1 MKATR
6 FVIPTIGTRG
16 DVQPYLALAM
26 GLEAAG
32 HQATVATHPCM
43 RSLVEAHGVPFAP
56 IGPDVDIGQETA
68 AIRAGAPHWMLGL
81 MRVMKFTF
89 AMLEQSHPDLLA
101 LCRQAEVVIVS
112 HTAAGSIE
120 ADQLGRPKVS
130 VTLFPQA
137 IPVRDPSEAL
147 PRRAVGALAGWGMGL
162 MMTRPLN
169 RLRKRVGVAPMG
181 PEGITSKRLNLLPIS
196 PHVHPPDPRWE
207 PRHRMTGYWFAGPP
221 RGWTPPEE
229 LRAFL
234 EAGAPPVVVSLGAMA
249 LGGEDMRQTVHLT
262 LDALEEVDTR
272 AIIQGWDRALPA
284 LQLPRTVCHAGSVP
298 HGWLL
303 PRAKC
308 LVHHGGFGTT
318 GAAFRAGIP
327 AVVVPHIIDQFIWG
341 QRVFELGVGPRPI
354 PRSKLTAERLAAAL
368 ERALEDGAIRAEAH
382 KLGALIRA
390 EKGVRNAVRLIEEA
404 MEGAGR

>member
-1 MKATR
+1 MKPTR

-16 DVQPYLALAM
+16 DVQPYVALAM

-43 RSLVEAHGVPFAP
+43 RSLVEAFGVPFAP

-68 AIRAGAPHWMLGL
+68 AIRAGASHWMLGL

-89 AMLEQSHPDLLA
+89 AMLEKSHPDLLT

-137 IPVRDPSEAL
+137 IPVRDPSEPL
-147 PRRAVGALAGWGMGL
+147 PKRAIGALAGCGMGL
-162 MMTRPLN
+162 MMSRPLN
-169 RLRKRVGVAPMG
+169 RVRKRVGVPPMG
-181 PEGITSKRLNLLPIS
+181 SEGITSKRLNLLPIS
-196 PHVHPPDPRWE
+196 PHVYPPDPRWE
-207 PRHRMTGYWFAGPP
+207 PRHRMTGYWFAGAP
-221 RGWTPPEE
+221 RGWAAPKE
-229 LRAFL
+229 LLAFL
-234 EAGAPPVVVSLGAMA
+234 TAGAPPVVVSLGAMA
-249 LGGEDMRQTVHLT
+249 LGGEDMQETAHLT
-262 LDALEEVDTR
+262 LDALERVGAR
-272 AIIQGWDRALPA
+272 AIIQGWDPVIPSLR
-284 LQLPRTVCHAGSVP
+284 LPRTVYHAGSVP

-303 PRAKC
+303 PQASC

-318 GAAFRAGIP
+318 GAALRAGIP
-327 AVVVPHIIDQFIWG
+327 AVVVPHIIDQFMWG
-341 QRVFELGVGPRPI
+341 QRVFELGVGPKPT
-354 PRSKLTAERLAAAL
+354 PRSRLTAGRLAAAL
-368 ERALEDGAIRAEAH
+368 EQALEDGAMGAEAA

-390 EKGVRNAVRLIEEA
+390 EKGVGEAVRLIEET
-404 MEGAGR
+404 MDGMRR